1 MLSNQSQP
9 SKEDQNAKY
18 NTLLFNARR
27 HCIVNLISTLTNPQ
41 LIDMINKKQSSCAN
55 LLGTHQIV
63 KAVPL
68 PGVQFLSG
76 LRILLIKK
84 ITFFQLLVSRFKVF
98 LNFYI
103 YNSFYIFP

>member
-18 NTLLFNARR
+18 NIISFNARR

-41 LIDMINKKQSSCAN
+41 LIDIINKKQSSCAN

-84 ITFFQLLVSRFKVF
+84 
-98 LNFYI
+98 
-103 YNSFYIFP
+103 